1 MQQYPSG
8 SEKAHFL
15 WVSNPRFA
23 AAAALTAAA
32 VVPAAAFAAVEDDAV
47 VDAETDAVASEN
59 ESGVVETAV
68 QLIACAYDC
77 LDKIAGCLQK
87 RHSSS

>member
-15 WVSNPRFA
+15 WVSSPRFA

-32 VVPAAAFAAVEDDAV
+32 VPAAAFAAVEDDAV

-59 ESGVVETAV
+59 ESGVVETAA